1 MIFLWMSEVEVREA
15 GTYDEVRLIILTPM
29 YFFFCGVLPAEHN
42 NNKNT
47 LYVHVMVNII
57 ILFYHVYLVLK
68 STSLK

>member
-42 NNKNT
+42 KNT

>member
-29 YFFFCGVLPAEHN
+29 YFFFCGFLPAEH

>member
-29 YFFFCGVLPAEHN
+29 YFFFCGVLPAEHD
-42 NNKNT
+42 NKNT
-47 LYVHVMVNII
+47 HYVHVMVNII